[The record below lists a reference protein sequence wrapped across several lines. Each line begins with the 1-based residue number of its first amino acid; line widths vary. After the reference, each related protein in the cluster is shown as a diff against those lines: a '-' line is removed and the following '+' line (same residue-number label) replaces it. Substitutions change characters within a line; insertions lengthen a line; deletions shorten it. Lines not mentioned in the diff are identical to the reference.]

1 MQHAREQL
9 AHTALVNAEAA
20 SHSPMSSGAV
30 QCSHWNFYCQQMY
43 ILQPCH
49 ASQKLRVPN
58 WHRKSDRHSYRDVRE
73 PAFNLIW
80 GGKTPLRVAICSSQ

>member
-43 ILQPCH
+43 ILQPLSCKSKIASAEL
-49 ASQKLRVPN
+49 ASQER
-58 WHRKSDRHSYRDVRE
+58 
-73 PAFNLIW
+73 PAFV
-80 GGKTPLRVAICSSQ
+80 P

>member
-9 AHTALVNAEAA
+9 AHTALDLLGDRVQNPVSSTLKLPPIHPCHLVRSSAHIGTFIA
-20 SHSPMSSGAV
+20 SR
-30 QCSHWNFYCQQMY
+30 CIFCN
-43 ILQPCH
+43 PCH

-73 PAFNLIW
+73 PAFI
-80 GGKTPLRVAICSSQ
+80 